1 MSSSRLVSAESHVNF
16 LTFDGRAVKILV
28 KGFRNFRNMSS
39 CTRWKNWFCHFKIA
53 RLSKGNSSQI

>member
-16 LTFDGRAVKILV
+16 LTFDGRAVKVLV

-39 CTRWKNWFCHFKIA
+39 CTRWKN
-53 RLSKGNSSQI
+53 